1 MSSIQLISP
10 SKFCSSHDPL
20 FFSALLGLFAAVSL
34 IGTLF
39 DLFLRKV
46 QDDTANAT
54 LPPVGII
61 PQAFLCFS
69 IYSSWMKLMD
79 CSTPAPKDYMR

>member
-1 MSSIQLISP
+1 MSSP
-10 SKFCSSHDPL
+10 HFSKYVLHLPRHAFV
-20 FFSALLGLFAAVSL
+20 FSALLGLFAAVSL

-69 IYSSWMKLMD
+69 IYSNWLKLMD

>member
-1 MSSIQLISP
+1 MSN
-10 SKFCSSHDPL
+10 
-20 FFSALLGLFAAVSL
+20 FSALLGLFAALSI

-46 QDDTANAT
+46 QADTANET

-69 IYSSWMKLMD
+69 TYSSFVKLMD
-79 CSTPAPKDYMR
+79 ASPAPKEYMRWCILDN

>member
-1 MSSIQLISP
+1 M
-10 SKFCSSHDPL
+10 H
-20 FFSALLGLFAAVSL
+20 FSALLGLFFSL
-34 IGTLF
+34 SVLGTLF

-46 QDDTANAT
+46 QADTSNET

-69 IYSSWMKLMD
+69 TYSSFVKLMD
-79 CSTPAPKDYMR
+79 ATPAPKEYMR

>member
-1 MSSIQLISP
+1 MSSIRLTSP
-10 SKFCSSHDPL
+10 STFCSFHDPL
-20 FFSALLGLFAAVSL
+20 FSSALLGLFAAVSL

-69 IYSSWMKLMD
+69 IYSNWLKLMD

>member
-1 MSSIQLISP
+1 MLDRAVNSR
-10 SKFCSSHDPL
+10 DMR
-20 FFSALLGLFAAVSL
+20 FSALLGLFAFLSV

-46 QDDTANAT
+46 QSDTANET

-61 PQAFLCFS
+61 PQAILCFS
-69 IYSSWMKLMD
+69 TYSSFGKLMD
-79 CSTPAPKDYMR
+79 CTAPVAKDYMRWSNLNIR

>member
-1 MSSIQLISP
+1 M
-10 SKFCSSHDPL
+10 HDMG
-20 FFSALLGLFAAVSL
+20 FSALLGLFAALSV

-46 QDDTANAT
+46 QSDTANET

-61 PQAFLCFS
+61 PQAILCFS
-69 IYSSWMKLMD
+69 TYSSFVKLMD
-79 CSTPAPKDYMR
+79 CTTPVPKEHMRWISNLKIVD